1 MHTSL
6 SNLYSR
12 GGSVAFVVLAG
23 GGGLVAGVV
32 VAGGSGVGGAVKYER
47 LEMLAEEGGITCE
60 HECTY
65 QLTRRLVSRRLP

>member
-12 GGSVAFVVLAG
+12 GGVAFVVLAG

-32 VAGGSGVGGAVKYER
+32 VAGESSGVGGAVKYER
-47 LEMLAEEGGITCE
+47 IEMLAEERGTN
-60 HECTY
+60 
-65 QLTRRLVSRRLP
+65 L

>member
-32 VAGGSGVGGAVKYER
+32 VAGGSGVGAVKY
-47 LEMLAEEGGITCE
+47 IP
-60 HECTY
+60 
-65 QLTRRLVSRRLP
+65 LPYFPYHSWDYPS

>member
-32 VAGGSGVGGAVKYER
+32 VAGGSGVGGAVKY
-47 LEMLAEEGGITCE
+47 MKD
-60 HECTY
+60 
-65 QLTRRLVSRRLP
+65 